1 MEVNIRLAKKAEIG
15 AIIDL
20 QTLSILNY
28 SHLISRR
35 YDSKQIEAI
44 AKGQANARKEY
55 LNSEI
60 IFLAEFDRK
69 LIGFIALSLTF
80 VNIDGLFVHP
90 DFMRK
95 GVGTKLLSEV
105 ETICIKKKIKKLS
118 VISSLESSVFYLKN
132 GYSYKTDMGFYTQ
145 DSIWIQCE
153 LLEKVLIPPS
163 KSQRLIQRF
172 MAIALLVALT
182 IILLSSIFS

>member
-28 SHLISRR
+28 SHLIS
-35 YDSKQIEAI
+35 
-44 AKGQANARKEY
+44 RKEY

-132 GYSYKTDMGFYTQ
+132 GYSYQTDMGFYTQ

-153 LLEKVLIPPS
+153 QKVKDLFRDLWRS
-163 KSQRLIQRF
+163 HF
-172 MAIALLVALT
+172 
-182 IILLSSIFS
+182 